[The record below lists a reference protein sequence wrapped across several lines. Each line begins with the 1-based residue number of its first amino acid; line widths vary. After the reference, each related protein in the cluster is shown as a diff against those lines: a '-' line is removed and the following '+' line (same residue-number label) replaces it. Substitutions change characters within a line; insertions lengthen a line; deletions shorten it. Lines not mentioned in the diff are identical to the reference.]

1 MIPEWIYSFFQ
12 PQQVKC
18 LGCGDA
24 YFDSLDAGLCPM
36 CALKVYRMQPGDLR
50 GELEHGSDELDWAA
64 SALRYGDGVRERV
77 LALKFGGARRLGEEM
92 GRGMLDAFNALPIRP
107 DALVPVPLHWRRKLT
122 RGYNQSEVLARA
134 LEAVGASKVDT
145 GALMR
150 CRSTHR
156 NAQLD
161 HESRLSNVSGAFAAS
176 ESVRG
181 QKLLLIDDV
190 LTSGATASQCAHAL
204 RQQGAQWVG
213 ILTYARAGGK
223 SDRETTKH
231 DINV

>member
-1 MIPEWIYSFFQ
+1 M
-12 PQQVKC
+12 
-18 LGCGDA
+18 
-24 YFDSLDAGLCPM
+24 
-36 CALKVYRMQPGDLR
+36 
-50 GELEHGSDELDWAA
+50 
-64 SALRYGDGVRERV
+64 
-77 LALKFGGARRLGEEM
+77 
-92 GRGMLDAFNALPIRP
+92 
-107 DALVPVPLHWRRKLT
+107 PVPLHWRRRLT

-134 LEAVGASKVDT
+134 LETVGASKVDT

-176 ESVRG
+176 GSARG

-204 RQQGAQWVG
+204 RQSGARWVG

-223 SDRETTKH
+223 SDRETARH